1 MKIRY
6 KIALWVV
13 GAGLL
18 TSFVFSLVVF
28 MEMREQPLE
37 ILDSQLEAAS
47 NGLVSYMI
55 KRGKISVAE
64 SGGKLIILPSK
75 HYWLRIYDQKL
86 RPIYQSDSSKIID
99 LPLYRDREN
108 DTYTISAATFGNNK
122 KLNQGKPNEIAFRVR
137 VTPFKIGNALYL
149 VQMAMPIDK
158 LEEETFDLLTSL
170 GIGMGISA
178 IILLGISYFF
188 AGYILKPVASINRFA
203 LKIDEKTLGQ
213 RIPLGKNRDEIFEL
227 SNCLNNMLDRLESSF
242 IKQKQYL
249 ADASHELK
257 SPLAMLRLFFEEAA
271 QGSDVPAHWRE
282 KLLGQQHNLL
292 RMDRLVKNLLELS
305 ALEVGKSLNIER
317 FCLADLLRSLLDDF
331 APLLEKAAI
340 ELEIDLPQQLIMQGD
355 RDKINRVFI
364 NLIDNAIKYNVT
376 GGIIKLNATADHRRI
391 NISLS
396 NTGPGIP
403 KNEYEKVF
411 EQFYRVEKSRSTQY
425 GGAGLGLAIVKEI
438 IRLHQGDVSITSKPG
453 EWTRV
458 EINLP
463 INHAYFT
470 GE

>member
-18 TSFVFSLVVF
+18 TSLAFSLVVF
-28 MEMREQPLE
+28 IEMREQPLE
-37 ILDSQLEAAS
+37 ILDSQLETAS
-47 NGLVSYMI
+47 NALVSYMI
-55 KRGKISVAE
+55 GRGEISAAE
-64 SGGKLIILPSK
+64 SGGKLIVLPSK

-86 RPIYQSDSSKIID
+86 RPVYESDSSNDVD

-108 DTYTISAATFGNNK
+108 DTYTISATIPEDTRNK
-122 KLNQGKPNEIAFRVR
+122 SQEKTNEAAFRVR
-137 VTPFKIGNALYL
+137 VTPFKIGNASYL

-203 LKIDEKTLGQ
+203 LKINEKTLGK
-213 RIPLGKNRDEIFEL
+213 RIPLGNSHDEIFEL

-242 IKQKQYL
+242 ITQKQFL

-257 SPLAMLRLFFEEAA
+257 SPIAMLRLFFEEAA
-271 QGSDVPAHWRE
+271 QGLDVPEHWRE

-305 ALEVGKSLNIER
+305 ALEVGKSLNIEQ
-317 FCLADLLRSLLDDF
+317 FCLNDLLWSLRDDF
-331 APLLEKAAI
+331 APLLEKADIGFEI
-340 ELEIDLPQQLIMQGD
+340 ELPQPLTMQGD

-364 NLIDNAIKYNVT
+364 NLIDNAIKYNISD
-376 GGIIKLNATADHRRI
+376 GRIKLNATADQRLIH
-391 NISLS
+391 ISLS

-403 KNEYEKVF
+403 QNECDKVF
-411 EQFYRVEKSRSTQY
+411 EQFHRVEKSRSTQY

-438 IRLHQGDVSITSKPG
+438 IRLHQGEVSIASKPG

-463 INHAYFT
+463 VNQTSFSVK
-470 GE
+470 